1 MKKTSYSGAEKV
13 ILTKGKEVILI
24 RRTGPSSW
32 KIADDVSVI
41 TLTDSKMADYVDF
54 YKKTGYKVTINK
66 TPLKQK
72 IKQKTG
78 KVKTTLEAVT
88 KKRKGY
94 TVPAATQVY
103 WVKKEQK

>member
-1 MKKTSYSGAEKV
+1 MKKTDYSGAEKV

-24 RRTGPSSW
+24 RRSGPSSW

-41 TLTDSKMADYVDF
+41 SLTDSKMSDYVDF
-54 YKKTGYKVTINK
+54 YKKSGYKVTINK
-66 TPLKQK
+66 TPLKTK
-72 IKQKTG
+72 LKAKTG
-78 KVKTTLEAVT
+78 RIKSKLEAVT

-103 WVKKEQK
+103 WVKKEKK